1 MDDLVGGGHGDDE
14 APRHGALPHQE
25 DSISVSMG
33 GQDLVG
39 SVPGEVDVEPGLR
52 SVNCGLSL
60 CQTICHGSCHSPP
73 DHINILNLIQ
83 DTNVQIHQLP
93 WIESNHQ
100 QLKINLKDNVS
111 LLSQPQ

>member
-25 DSISVSMG
+25 DSISVGVG

-60 CQTICHGSCHSPP
+60 CQTICHWSCHSPP
-73 DHINILNLIQ
+73 DQHFKSDSTYKFNNFHGLSLAM
-83 DTNVQIHQLP
+83 
-93 WIESNHQ
+93 E
-100 QLKINLKDNVS
+100 NLK
-111 LLSQPQ
+111 LI